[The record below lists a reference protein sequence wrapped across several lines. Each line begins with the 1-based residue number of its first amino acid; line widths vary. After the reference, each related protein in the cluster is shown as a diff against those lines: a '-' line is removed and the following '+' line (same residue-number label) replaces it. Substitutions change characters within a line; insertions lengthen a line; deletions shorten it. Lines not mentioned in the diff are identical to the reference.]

1 MGVYDLG
8 HGVDQFNNQFGQ
20 QVAGCRLA
28 AKNKRA
34 RRHIGLRIFFDP
46 LVKCDD
52 VQYIEMLTL
61 VLVNALDLN
70 VEKRIRIRADPG
82 AFFEELGQP
91 LFVLVFDAAL
101 FALKILLLG
110 KRFQAAQFFQ
120 MGDPAVTNIA
130 GNQIAEPRIA

>member
-1 MGVYDLG
+1 
-8 HGVDQFNNQFGQ
+8 
-20 QVAGCRLA
+20 
-28 AKNKRA
+28 
-34 RRHIGLRIFFDP
+34 
-46 LVKCDD
+46 
-52 VQYIEMLTL
+52 MLTL

-91 LFVLVFDAAL
+91 LLVLVFDAAL

-120 MGDPAVTNIA
+120 MGDPAVANIA